1 MPTINDKET
10 IKDYFTYL
18 YNLSKLSKTDF
29 EGNEGYN
36 FDSTNP
42 NNEVF
47 KHNETLKK
55 ILSDLWIKIKV
66 R

>member
-1 MPTINDKET
+1 MDSSITVGYTSSNKEVVEE
-10 IKDYFTYL
+10 
-18 YNLSKLSKTDF
+18 LSKTDF

>member
-1 MPTINDKET
+1 MDSSITVGYTSSNKAVVEE
-10 IKDYFTYL
+10 
-18 YNLSKLSKTDF
+18 LSKTDF